1 MEDKDFDAIVI
12 GGGPSGLFS
21 ALELAGRGRRTA
33 LLEKGGY
40 MSDSL
45 CPKVTAN
52 VSLSNLRSADKFRA
66 QCSRCT
72 CLEGI
77 GGAAFHFDSNL
88 GYISKLSRSKIERL
102 ADGSVRPYSGL
113 ERTFDSFE
121 EAQGLISEVNER
133 FFEFGL
139 PRQFEAAPGDD
150 AILRGEGV
158 FTHIDTEGSLPVTL
172 DKALVIIQRM
182 ERALE
187 EMGVPV
193 LVRTPV
199 ERIERGR
206 GRRWRVVAEREGRG
220 TLELEAD
227 SVVIGV
233 GKSALPWVLKV
244 LDDLDIEFEESDRV
258 DVGVRLETKR
268 EDLFPIT
275 NACFNPKLTFLS
287 RRGEPVRT
295 FCVCDG
301 GRLMQYTMAGVNIL
315 DGQHCINDPTSKTN
329 FGLLTTVTLPEGVN
343 NTEYALNFARTVNL
357 LGQGRPVVQR
367 LGDLLE
373 GRPTASLA
381 GNEVQT
387 SLVSY
392 APGDMAKC
400 LPAFLV
406 EDILDMVKHLNE
418 IAPGS
423 VRPYA
428 LLVAPVIERLYP
440 SIRLDPHM
448 ETNQPG
454 IFIVGDSSGK
464 IIGITY
470 GAATGL
476 RAARAILDR
485 YPR

>member
-1 MEDKDFDAIVI
+1 MENKSFDAIVI

-21 ALELAGRGRRTA
+21 ALELAGRGHRTA
-33 LLEKGGY
+33 LLEKGGH

-52 VSLSNLRSADKFRA
+52 VSLSNLRSADRFRA

-102 ADGSVRPYSGL
+102 DDGSVRPYSGL
-113 ERTFDSFE
+113 ERAFGSFE
-121 EAQGLISEVNER
+121 QAQDLIQEVNER

-139 PRQFEAAPGDD
+139 PRQSATAPGDETFP
-150 AILRGEGV
+150 RGEGI

-172 DKALVIIQRM
+172 DKALVMIQRM
-182 ERALE
+182 ERALD

-193 LVRTPV
+193 LVHTEV
-199 ERIERGR
+199 KRIERG
-206 GRRWRVVAEREGRG
+206 GARRWRVVARSGASG

-227 SVVIGV
+227 SVVVGV
-233 GKSALPWVLKV
+233 GKSALLWVLKV
-244 LDDLDIEFEESDRV
+244 LGELGIAYEESDRV

-268 EDLFPIT
+268 EDLHPIT
-275 NACFNPKLTFLS
+275 HACFNPKLTFLS

-329 FGLLTTVTLPEGVN
+329 FGLLTTVTLPKGVN
-343 NTEYALNFARTVNL
+343 NTEYALNFARAVNT
-357 LGQGRPVVQR
+357 LGHGKPVVQR
-367 LGDLLE
+367 LGDLLA
-373 GRPTASLA
+373 GRPTVSLA

-387 SLVSY
+387 SLVAH
-392 APGDMAKC
+392 APGDLAKC

-406 EDILDMVKHLNE
+406 EDILGMVNHLNE
-418 IAPGS
+418 VAPGCL
-423 VRPYA
+423 RPYS
-428 LLVAPVIERLYP
+428 LLAAPVIERLYP

-448 ETNQPG
+448 ETSQPG
-454 IFIVGDSSGK
+454 IFVVGDSSGK

-476 RAARAILDR
+476 RAARAIIDR